1 MIGAL
6 LIKLPIYPVHLWLPK
21 AHVEAPLAGSIAL
34 AGILLKLGVFGVV
47 ILGQLV
53 AFPVGAASFILGLS
67 LWGRVVTSVI
77 CVRQTDMKSL
87 IAYSS
92 IGHMGLAL
100 GGLLRGSELG
110 IKGAIVVAVAHGLR
124 SPAILSFASIVY
136 DVTFSRSI
144 FLCKGA
150 GNLFPIILLPLLLLC
165 AANMSAPPFVN
176 LVGEIW
182 LIISVSAFSR
192 WTSVIIGLIC
202 LLVGA
207 YTLYL
212 YTAISHGTSS
222 RFSRASHLYSRRNY
236 LILFMQC
243 WPIFVLMLN
252 LSILF

>member
-77 CVRQTDMKSL
+77 CVRQTDIKSL

-150 GNLFPIILLPLLLLC
+150 GVDELGKSFGEVALVQSTGEVIIT
-165 AANMSAPPFVN
+165 N
-176 LVGEIW
+176 IIKI
-182 LIISVSAFSR
+182 IISTRQVATMESR
-192 WTSVIIGLIC
+192 GNTLPARDKPERSVRL
-202 LLVGA
+202 
-207 YTLYL
+207 
-212 YTAISHGTSS
+212 
-222 RFSRASHLYSRRNY
+222 
-236 LILFMQC
+236 MQEQG
-243 WPIFVLMLN
+243 MLRKY
-252 LSILF
+252 